1 MRSRITYFLLAFALF
16 PVSCDQAKLSDARS
30 LYLRG
35 AYHEA
40 SEAYRK
46 LYRHTPR
53 GEEALRGVI
62 AFEMAENYRA
72 LNQSARA
79 EVAYGNAI
87 RFDYPDTMM
96 HLSYARMLHRQG
108 KYREAG
114 EAYRNFLHLQPDHP
128 LAMNGLEGIATAQQE
143 QPSRY
148 VVRRMDL
155 FNSARSEFSPVLA
168 RRDNMLYFTS
178 SRDEALGEMKS
189 PVTGMKYND
198 LFVSEKDVNGLWK
211 RPKPLPDE
219 INTDFDEGTPSITAD
234 EEWMYYTSSG
244 ADWEDPA
251 LPAIYYSKR
260 VNGAWSAGRP
270 LQIGK
275 GDTPSLFAHPAI
287 SPSGRYLYF
296 VSDMPGGMGGNDIWR
311 VEMMSGHKVG
321 IPENPGPRINS
332 AGNEMFP
339 YVRNDSTL
347 YFSSDG
353 LPGRGG
359 LDLFVAVNRQQAN
372 DWQVSSLP
380 IPLNSPA
387 DDFGITFMRD
397 AQQGFF
403 SSNRDDARGYDHIF
417 SFVYPEPTILVAG
430 FAVDQ
435 DDEFIMGAAVR
446 VAGSDGSQQQ
456 FVTNGKGEYQF
467 KATGGIDYLLM
478 ATADGFLN
486 QKKTLRTTAEE
497 KDTTYYVDFEM
508 IPYDKPVVL
517 EHIFYDFDRAV
528 LRPESKKELDKLITI
543 LHEHPEISIEL
554 TAHTDR
560 QGDEAYN
567 LELSSKRAQAAAGYL
582 MESGIEENRVT
593 AVGRGK
599 TEPKRVSKSIAAQF
613 PFLQEGDVLT
623 DDFIKLLATTQ
634 QAIADQINRRTEF
647 RVVEPTFFTP

>member
-1 MRSRITYFLLAFALF
+1 VTSAYNYILLLFALF
-16 PVSCDQAKLSDARS
+16 IVACNQVKLSDARS
-30 LYLRG
+30 QYLRG
-35 AYHEA
+35 EYHAA
-40 SEAYRK
+40 SETYRK
-46 LYRHTPR
+46 LYRNTPQD
-53 GEEALRGVI
+53 EQPLRGVI

-79 EVAYGNAI
+79 EVAYANAI
-87 RFDYPDTMM
+87 RFGYPDTMM
-96 HLSYARMLHRQG
+96 HLSYARTLHRQG
-108 KYREAG
+108 KYREA
-114 EAYRNFLHLQPDHP
+114 ADVYRNFLHLQPGHP
-128 LAMNGLEGIATAQQE
+128 LAVNGLEGIAIAQLE

-155 FNSARSEFSPVLA
+155 FNSARSEFSPMLA

-178 SRDEALGEMKS
+178 SRDEALGETKS
-189 PVTGMKYND
+189 PVTGVKYND
-198 LFVSEKDVNGLWK
+198 LFVSEKDVNGVWK
-211 RPKPLPDE
+211 RPRPLPDE

-234 EEWMYYTSSG
+234 GEWMYYTFSG
-244 ADWEDPA
+244 ADSGDSA
-251 LPAIYYSKR
+251 FPAIYYSKR

-275 GDTPSLFAHPAI
+275 GHTPSLFAHPAI

-296 VSDMPGGMGGNDIWR
+296 VSDMPGGMGGKDIWR
-311 VEMMSGHKVG
+311 VEIMPGHKVG
-321 IPENPGPRINS
+321 VPENPGPRINS

-359 LDLFVAVNRQQAN
+359 LDLFVAVNRQQTN
-372 DWQVSSLP
+372 DWLVSSLP

-387 DDFGITFMRD
+387 DDFGITFTRD
-397 AQQGFF
+397 AEQGFF

-417 SFVYPEPTILVAG
+417 SFVYPETTILVTG

-435 DDEFIMGAAVR
+435 EDEFIMGAAVR

-456 FVTNGKGEYQF
+456 FITNGKGEYQF
-467 KATGGIDYLLM
+467 KATGGTDYLLM
-478 ATADGFLN
+478 ATADGFLK
-486 QKKTLRTTAEE
+486 QEKSLRTTSEE
-497 KDTTYYVDFEM
+497 IDTLYYVDFEM

-517 EHIFYDFDRAV
+517 EHIFYDFNRAV
-528 LRPESKKELDKLITI
+528 LRPESKRELDNLVAI
-543 LHEHPEISIEL
+543 LLDHPEISIEL

-560 QGDEAYN
+560 KGDEAYN

-582 MESGIEENRVT
+582 MESGIEEKRVA

-623 DDFIKLLATTQ
+623 DDFIKLLAPNQ
-634 QAIADQINRRTEF
+634 QAVADQVNRRTEF